1 MSQEPTARRAVTQIA
16 VRVLVGSNL
25 LSASDDP
32 LFLGLR
38 GPEGREFRL
47 AFARGP
53 FLRRGHE
60 DTFVLGAA
68 DDPDTNVASAE
79 LNDPTSPSIDAR
91 SIQGVYLRK
100 GFDPIPNVRG
110 LGELDDRIEIAEI
123 GIDIHAQG
131 EAKPLRF
138 GRSGPIWLGLACG
151 LSFEVPRIDT
161 SS

>member
-1 MSQEPTARRAVTQIA
+1 MSQGARRPVTQIS

-47 AFARGP
+47 TFARGP

-68 DDPDTNVASAE
+68 DDPDSNVASPE
-79 LNDPTSPSIDAR
+79 LNDPTSPALDAR
-91 SIQGVYLRK
+91 AIEGVYLRK
-100 GFDPIPNVRG
+100 GLAPIPNVRG
-110 LGELDDRIEIAEI
+110 LGEFDDRLEIVEVEIEIY
-123 GIDIHAQG
+123 AQG

-138 GRSGPIWLGLACG
+138 LRSGPIWLGLACG
-151 LSFEVPRIDT
+151 LCFEVPRIDA